1 MEAQPAEWPKAP
13 TSGVLLLSTG
23 PLRSE
28 RCCFLGCSKPL
39 HICRKREKG
48 FKILLSSEKLKNKGD
63 FKSMLQGQSE
73 NFHQKMLF
81 QLKRII

>member
-39 HICRKREKG
+39 HICKKIEKVL
-48 FKILLSSEKLKNKGD
+48 KILLSSEKLKNKRD
-63 FKSMLQGQSE
+63 FKSMMHG
-73 NFHQKMLF
+73 
-81 QLKRII
+81 